1 MIQNVKLSPRLERAV
16 SMLPPCECVADIGCD
31 HGKVS
36 AHLLQNGICQRVV
49 AADISAPSLE
59 KARILAAE
67 CGLED
72 RISLRLGSG
81 LGVLEP
87 EEAQG
92 ALLLGMGGELIA
104 RILEEAPDIAGKL
117 TLVLQP
123 MQHGDRLR
131 AYLRS
136 RGYAILDEALVREG
150 RRIHEM
156 MKVRRAAGALPE
168 RTDGMPDE
176 IGPLLWQ
183 RRDPLLAERLRIR
196 VEAMERRLVQTGSG
210 DTETAKAGDR
220 ALRERIAL
228 YRQAALEIERTEG
241 ERS

>member
-1 MIQNVKLSPRLERAV
+1 M
-16 SMLPPCECVADIGCD
+16 
-31 HGKVS
+31 
-36 AHLLQNGICQRVV
+36 V

-59 KARILAAE
+59 KARILAVE

-196 VEAMERRLVQTGSG
+196 AGGDGEAAGPDGQRGYGDGKGRGPGPSG
-210 DTETAKAGDR
+210 AYRPVPQAGAGDR
-220 ALRERIAL
+220 GNRGGEKLK
-228 YRQAALEIERTEG
+228 RQDF
-241 ERS
+241 